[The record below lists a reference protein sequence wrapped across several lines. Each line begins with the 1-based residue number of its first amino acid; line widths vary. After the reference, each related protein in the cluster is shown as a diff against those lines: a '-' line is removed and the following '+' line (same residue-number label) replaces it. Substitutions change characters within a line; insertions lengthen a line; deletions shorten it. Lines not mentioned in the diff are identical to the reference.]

1 MKQRSVTA
9 EATMERIVT
18 ATIAAIEAGG
28 EPSLRVNDIARDS
41 DVSVATLY
49 HYFGD
54 REGLVVAARVR
65 QYLGSTGVYF
75 DDFTRAVENLKNAD
89 EFAALIRHFFD
100 RSTTSA
106 NRPMR
111 FLRAEIIGSSRTR
124 PQLAASLREIQE
136 DHLRKLTEVF
146 AVAKSRGF
154 IAEEIEPRDVAE
166 FALAINF
173 GSVVPDL
180 VAGDES
186 RGESLNRLLPL
197 LIDRVL
203 VPGKAKLSAS

>member
-1 MKQRSVTA
+1 
-9 EATMERIVT
+9 
-18 ATIAAIEAGG
+18 
-28 EPSLRVNDIARDS
+28 
-41 DVSVATLY
+41 
-49 HYFGD
+49 
-54 REGLVVAARVR
+54 
-65 QYLGSTGVYF
+65 
-75 DDFTRAVENLKNAD
+75 
-89 EFAALIRHFFD
+89 
-100 RSTTSA
+100 
-106 NRPMR
+106 MR

-203 VPGKAKLSAS
+203 VPAKAKLSAS